1 MQSKHL
7 IIVGWLQQHQIH
19 KRVLDIKGWRGTKGH
34 SSARGTQRQG
44 WAEVQR
50 KQEKRRGHKK
60 TWPEHVTMHRE
71 PDHHRTVDCGEGLHV
86 SLRQFCIWKLGRG
99 PIPQRGEIGQ
109 GRTTGEQIHTVCL
122 GWSRRLLCGLRVKA
136 YSTPT
141 HYATRKEPVH
151 FRRRGADKSL
161 VSLKRTNA
169 ELCKGSFKFAKYT
182 PQLIFKI

>member
-1 MQSKHL
+1 
-7 IIVGWLQQHQIH
+7 
-19 KRVLDIKGWRGTKGH
+19 
-34 SSARGTQRQG
+34 
-44 WAEVQR
+44 
-50 KQEKRRGHKK
+50 
-60 TWPEHVTMHRE
+60 MHRE

-99 PIPQRGEIGQ
+99 PIPQRGEVGQ

-169 ELCKGSFKFAKYT
+169 ELCKGPFKFAKYI
-182 PQLIFKI
+182 PQLIFKNQIVRELFLNNIYLSIMNTKIRTKCKITKSRRLTWIIRLK